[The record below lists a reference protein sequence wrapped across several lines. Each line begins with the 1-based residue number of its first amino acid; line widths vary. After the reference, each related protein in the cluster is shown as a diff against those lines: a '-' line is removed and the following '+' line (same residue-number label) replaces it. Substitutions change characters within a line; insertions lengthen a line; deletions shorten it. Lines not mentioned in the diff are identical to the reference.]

1 MRRGLLIVFL
11 AIENA
16 WITEYR
22 GEAPAALW
30 TRIKKAMQQADLYA
44 KYLAIVQSSGTGK
57 SRMIEELSKKH
68 LVIPV
73 NLRDSSESGLYF
85 FKSRHRLAAVKMFQ
99 AILPQTRNHTHI
111 FPGRPAK

>member
-1 MRRGLLIVFL
+1 MLIAFL

-16 WITEYR
+16 WTTQYL
-22 GEAPAALW
+22 GDAPEVLW
-30 TRIKKAMQQADLYA
+30 TRIKKAMKQANLYA

-73 NLRDSSESGLYF
+73 NLRGPNETGLSLF
-85 FKSRHRLAAVKMFQ
+85 FCHAAGWQ
-99 AILPQTRNHTHI
+99 
-111 FPGRPAK
+111 

>member
-1 MRRGLLIVFL
+1 MRRGLLIVIL

-73 NLRDSSESGLYF
+73 KVREDYGTGLSLF
-85 FKSRHRLAAVKMFQ
+85 FVTS
-99 AILPQTRNHTHI
+99 
-111 FPGRPAK
+111 